1 MGSEWKTIGAISEV
15 FDGPHATPKKIDK
28 GPYFLSISS
37 LKAGKLDLEKSAR
50 ISEEQFVKWT
60 KRVTPVEGD
69 LLFSYETRLGEAA
82 LMPSGIKACLGRRMG
97 LLRIDKSKVDP
108 RYLLFAYLGPAFQQ
122 EIRTR
127 TNYGATVER
136 IALKELPDFPIQLP
150 PLPEQKAIA
159 HILGSLDD
167 KIELNRRMN
176 TTLEGMA
183 QALFKSWF
191 VDFDPVIDNALA
203 AGNPIPDE
211 LADRAC
217 LRASHRQAEVRR
229 SALRANAEGRMLNA
243 EREDSST
250 HHSSLSTHHSLFPAA
265 FQETESMGWIPEG
278 WESATLG
285 DYLEIK
291 RGGSPR
297 PIHDFL
303 RPEGLPWVKIADATA
318 SPSRFLFA
326 TKEFIKPEGLKKTVL
341 MKKGALI
348 LSNSATPGL
357 PMFLELDAC
366 IHDGWLHFPKKKHFG
381 NLYLYQL
388 FLVIREELVAQG
400 NGSVFTNLKTDI
412 LRAQRI
418 VVPPAALLQIFEDWM
433 KPNFEKIRTV
443 NVGARSL
450 SELRDTLLPK
460 LISGELSI
468 PEAEKLTEDTQ
479 V

>member
-1 MGSEWKTIGAISEV
+1 MGSEWPTCSLKEVGVQLIDCDHKTPKAQESGFPYIGIPQMKNGNIDFDADPRLITETDLVTWTRKAKPQTHDVILSRRCNPGETAYVGTRTEFALGQNLVILRAADERVFPPYLRWVVRSHQWWAEVSKYLNPGAV
-15 FDGPHATPKKIDK
+15 FD
-28 GPYFLSISS
+28 S
-37 LKAGKLDLEKSAR
+37 LKCADIPKFEVP
-50 ISEEQFVKWT
+50 F
-60 KRVTPVEGD
+60 
-69 LLFSYETRLGEAA
+69 
-82 LMPSGIKACLGRRMG
+82 
-97 LLRIDKSKVDP
+97 
-108 RYLLFAYLGPAFQQ
+108 
-122 EIRTR
+122 
-127 TNYGATVER
+127 
-136 IALKELPDFPIQLP
+136 P

-159 HILGSLDD
+159 HILGTLDD

-176 TTLEGMA
+176 ATLEAMA

-211 LADRAC
+211 LAPR
-217 LRASHRQAEVRR
+217 AEVRKN
-229 SALRANAEGRMLNA
+229 ALANGTSQQGSVNHP
-243 EREDSST
+243 T
-250 HHSSLSTHHSLFPAA
+250 LSDPRSLFPAA
-265 FQETESMGWIPEG
+265 FEFNDELGWIPEG
-278 WESATLG
+278 WGSATLG

-318 SPSRFLFA
+318 SPSRFLFG

-341 MKKGALI
+341 MKKGSLI

-366 IHDGWLHFPKKKHFG
+366 IHDGWLYFPEKKHFG
-381 NLYLYQL
+381 DLYLYQL
-388 FLVIREELVAQG
+388 FLVIKEELLAQG

-418 VVPPAALLQIFEDWM
+418 VVPSAPLLDVFEDWM
-433 KPNFEKIRTV
+433 TPNFEKIRAV

-450 SELRDTLLPK
+450 ERLRDTLLPN
-460 LISGELSI
+460 LISGELRI
-468 PEAEKLTEDTQ
+468 HGGNHQLEAGT
-479 V
+479 